1 MGCVYWVDN
10 GGGGPALLAF
20 THPCFWIAGMADIFV
35 RKSEGVP
42 HTLRLVAGTTAK
54 MMLGFVGFGI
64 LFGVNFGV

>member
-1 MGCVYWVDN
+1 
-10 GGGGPALLAF
+10 
-20 THPCFWIAGMADIFV
+20 MADIFV